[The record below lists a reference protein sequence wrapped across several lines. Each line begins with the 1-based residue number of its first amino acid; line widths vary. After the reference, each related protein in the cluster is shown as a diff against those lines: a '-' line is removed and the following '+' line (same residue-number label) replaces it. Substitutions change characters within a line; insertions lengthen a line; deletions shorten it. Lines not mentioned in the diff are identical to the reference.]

1 MDTSRDPLP
10 GLLAGLTDDQVADL
24 VASLPEPVITAM
36 TRAGTPGAGSAPT
49 VGAGMVAGAPVG
61 GRGL

>member
-36 TRAGTPGAGSAPT
+36 TRADASPAGSAPP
-49 VGAGMVAGAPVG
+49 GP
-61 GRGL
+61 L